1 METQNRVAIITGGA
15 NGIGRATVRRFIRSG
30 YYVAIWDTD
39 DDAGYNLQQELGKEA
54 VTYLHVDVTNP
65 DNVDA
70 VLEETISSWSR
81 VDVLINNAGILQDAQ
96 LVKYEN
102 DELLDQMSIYSFDK
116 VISVNLRGVFIC
128 TRSIAPIMIKERYG
142 RIINTSSVVGIYG
155 NFGQTNYVASKA
167 GVIGMT
173 RVWARELG
181 RYNITVNAVAPG
193 FIETDMVRQMPEK
206 ILNMMIDRTPLK
218 RLGTPEEIA
227 NVFYF
232 LASDEA
238 SFINGALISVDGG
251 VVVGT

>member
-1 METQNRVAIITGGA
+1 METQYSVVVITGGA
-15 NGIGRATVRRFIRSG
+15 NGIGKAAVQRFAEAGDNIT
-30 YYVAIWDTD
+30 IWDTD
-39 DDAGYNLQQELGKEA
+39 DEAGLAIEQEHGKEKLL
-54 VTYLHVDVTNP
+54 YKHVDVTDP
-65 DNVDA
+65 
-70 VLEETISSWSR
+70 EEVESALDQVISTHNK

-96 LVKYEN
+96 LVRFRE
-102 DELLDQMSIYSFDK
+102 DEILDQMSIHSFDN

-128 TRSIAPIMIKERYG
+128 TRAIAPYMIKQQYG

-181 RYNITVNAVAPG
+181 RYNITVNSVAPG
-193 FIETDMVRQMPEK
+193 FIETDMVRQMPVK
-206 ILNMMIDRTPLK
+206 ILNMMIERTPLK
-218 RLGTPEEIA
+218 RLGKPEEIA

-232 LASDEA
+232 LASKDA
-238 SFINGALISVDGG
+238 SFINGAVISVDGG